1 MGVVYVIFGIVIGF
15 SLYSLNKSQL
25 QERQAFLNEAEFKQL
40 GIEIANASD
49 YLTNQA
55 RQYVQF
61 GDKQYLDNYWKEV
74 NETKTRDKVVDR
86 LKELNALPVE
96 LNYIEEAKKQS
107 DALVKIEDEAMKAVV
122 AGKLDQA
129 RKLMFGE
136 DYNRSK
142 EIIMKPIKDFQDH
155 INARAQQER
164 QDAEKVMNIYL
175 YLSISLIVFMFGLI
189 IFTFVLLFR
198 KIKPLA
204 LVSDQLGILASNEGD
219 LTVRLPVNSHDEI
232 GMISH
237 NFNKMLENFQRLVIE
252 IKNNTTEITTS
263 AEVLARESDVV
274 TESTFEITKSIA
286 GIASGNKIQQR
297 STSESA
303 RAMEEMAT
311 GIQRIAESTSS
322 VADSSVN
329 TAEEAKE
336 GNKLIQ
342 KALGQM
348 KSINNIVNDSV
359 EITNSLGL
367 RSNEIGQIVALI
379 SQIADQ
385 TNLLALN
392 AAIEAARAGE
402 QGKGFA
408 VVANEVRKLAEET
421 AKATGNISELI
432 KTIQSDS
439 NSAVEYMGSIKD
451 EVSVEL
457 DIIEQSGVAFE
468 KILRATQ
475 IVATQVEEFSA
486 TSEEMSA
493 STQEVTASVEEVARI
508 AGESAENTERVVQ
521 QSNTQQQVIEKI
533 RDSIQGQMDKIL
545 KLKTLISKFKV

>member
-1 MGVVYVIFGIVIGF
+1 MGVIYVIFGIVIGF

-25 QERQAFLNEAEFKQL
+25 QERQAFINEAEFKQL
-40 GIEIANASD
+40 GIEIADASD

-86 LKELNALPVE
+86 LKELNALPEE

-142 EIIMKPIKDFQDH
+142 EIIMKPIKDFQDQ

-164 QDAEKVMNIYL
+164 QDAEKVMNVYL
-175 YLSISLIVFMFGLI
+175 YLSISLIVCMFGLI

-232 GMISH
+232 GMISD
-237 NFNKMLENFQRLVIE
+237 NFNKMIENFQRLVIE

-274 TESTFEITKSIA
+274 TESTLEITKSIA
-286 GIASGNKIQQR
+286 GIASGNQIQQQ

-303 RAMEEMAT
+303 RAMEEMAA

-439 NSAVEYMGSIKD
+439 NAAVEYMGSIKD

-508 AGESAENTERVVQ
+508 AGESAGNTERVAQ
-521 QSNTQQQVIEKI
+521 QSKTQQQVIENI
-533 RDSIQGQMDKIL
+533 RDSIQGQMDKIH
-545 KLKTLISKFKV
+545 KLQTLISKFKV